1 MRNLWSKTGADPYGL
16 ALSYIKNVLRNSAFS
31 EFKMSSMDI
40 VSVWRQGQTRDLL
53 HVMSAQAFVCAVDCE
68 VSFALEIYKL
78 QSLVNTKLAFRLP
91 TMRQLRKV
99 LDPMSSTFDDVSEV
113 VRDEIIFWFPKFHS
127 ASYYLPAAAYTARAL
142 GLIGVCVRRAGL
154 GLICSRADRQGM
166 ALCHTL
172 AVGDVSNV
180 FGYIV
185 LTPSPISA
193 AAFKQALTTEL
204 GISATIEREGPML
217 LAFCSKPLPDFSLQY
232 GMSVGAVAVQFVKI
246 EEGLHL
252 LEAPTKSKP
261 KNRWTSNCY
270 GDQTPE
276 HIPVGPKHPPPQ
288 ANPKGEGKPW
298 HQPLNQASAIVSKGK
313 AKGKGKGKDPK
324 EGKKSRS
331 DTSFD
336 PVSAIKKSEKE
347 EAARASAAAEMDI
360 SGASP
365 SGFAPVVKT
374 STASK
379 RASSRS
385 GPYGK
390 SESAKQEMD
399 DDE

>member
-1 MRNLWSKTGADPYGL
+1 
-16 ALSYIKNVLRNSAFS
+16 
-31 EFKMSSMDI
+31 
-40 VSVWRQGQTRDLL
+40 
-53 HVMSAQAFVCAVDCE
+53 
-68 VSFALEIYKL
+68 
-78 QSLVNTKLAFRLP
+78 
-91 TMRQLRKV
+91 
-99 LDPMSSTFDDVSEV
+99 
-113 VRDEIIFWFPKFHS
+113 
-127 ASYYLPAAAYTARAL
+127 
-142 GLIGVCVRRAGL
+142 
-154 GLICSRADRQGM
+154 
-166 ALCHTL
+166 
-172 AVGDVSNV
+172 
-180 FGYIV
+180 
-185 LTPSPISA
+185 
-193 AAFKQALTTEL
+193 
-204 GISATIEREGPML
+204 
-217 LAFCSKPLPDFSLQY
+217 
-232 GMSVGAVAVQFVKI
+232 MSVGTVAIQFVKI

-252 LEAPTKSKP
+252 LETPTKAKP

-276 HIPVGPKHPPPQ
+276 HTPVGPKHPPPQ

-298 HQPLNQASAIVSKGK
+298 HQPQNQASANLNKGK

-347 EAARASAAAEMDI
+347 EAARASAAAEMDTS

-390 SESAKQEMD
+390 SEGAKQEATD
-399 DDE
+399 DQ